1 MNFMSLRLSK
11 LMLFLY
17 LEGLGL
23 NLEIGE
29 NEHLKRTFESAYL
42 FLSFR
47 PGG

>member
-1 MNFMSLRLSK
+1 MDFISLKLSK

-29 NEHLKRTFESAYL
+29 NEHLRRKFESAYL

-47 PGG
+47 PEG